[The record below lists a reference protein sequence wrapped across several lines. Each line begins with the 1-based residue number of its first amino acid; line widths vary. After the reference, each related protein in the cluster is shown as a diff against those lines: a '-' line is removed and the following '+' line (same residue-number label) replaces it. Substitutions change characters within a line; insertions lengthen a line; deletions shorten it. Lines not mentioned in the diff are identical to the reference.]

1 MTAREL
7 DLTARELNLA
17 ARGLEPTARVLELK
31 KIGRQYGTEPAVHAL
46 VDVDL
51 ALDRGDWLAITGPS
65 GAGKSTLLN
74 IIGCLD
80 QPTSGTYLI
89 DGIDTTK
96 LTDNAASRPAQPA
109 HRVRL
114 PVVPP
119 AALPV
124 GAGKRDAGGGV
135 SQPVRGAVGASA
147 RWRQSSGS
155 GSLIAPIFRP

>member
-1 MTAREL
+1 MTAREF

-17 ARGLEPTARVLELK
+17 ARGLEPTARVLELEEEY
-31 KIGRQYGTEPAVHAL
+31 GRQYGTEPAVHAL

-74 IIGCLD
+74 ILGCLD

-96 LTDNAASRPAQPA
+96 LTDNERAG
-109 HRVRL
+109 VRSQRIGF
-114 PVVPP
+114 VFQSFPP

-124 GAGKRDAGGGV
+124 GAGKRDAGGGL
-135 SQPVRGAVGASA
+135 SQPVRGG
-147 RWRQSSGS
+147 
-155 GSLIAPIFRP
+155 